1 MNVTVVTDGSA
12 DKPITKKDA
21 VKSLGDQAE
30 RFIVQTWKKAEAD
43 S

>member
-1 MNVTVVTDGSA
+1 MVTDGSA
-12 DKPITKKDA
+12 EVTKKEA
-21 VKSLGDQAE
+21 VKSLGDKAE

>member
-1 MNVTVVTDGSA
+1 MVTDGSA
-12 DKPITKKDA
+12 DVTKKEA
-21 VKSLGDQAE
+21 VKSLGDSAE